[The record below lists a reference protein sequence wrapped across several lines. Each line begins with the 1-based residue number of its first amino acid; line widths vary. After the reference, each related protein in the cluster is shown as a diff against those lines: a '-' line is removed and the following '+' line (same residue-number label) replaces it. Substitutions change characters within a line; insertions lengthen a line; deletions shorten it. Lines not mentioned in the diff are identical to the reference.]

1 MQFGR
6 TVNPLTGVEPKR
18 ISNDPWTLGLLDP
31 VTFELS
37 DPWTLGRLGLLCR
50 KGVCLQVWTSDRPFS
65 GQTNNAPPTGGRPFP
80 LLDDLP
86 SAILYSAPCASHGWG
101 TTAQQLCFFISFAL
115 TPLCVRSGADYN
127 RAHRLCTSGVDA
139 RINESGSEYE
149 EPKTGEKSATAHGP
163 WCTAASLGLTH
174 PAHSGSGSVGS
185 ANPNN
190 AWVRR
195 PHRPTSRSVW
205 RAVQRPVRGGSRA
218 SRNRP
223 TSRRAG

>member
-1 MQFGR
+1 M
-6 TVNPLTGVEPKR
+6 
-18 ISNDPWTLGLLDP
+18 TLGPLDTWTP
-31 VTFELS
+31 LPLNSRTRGPLDALVFFVGKGCAYKSGRVIGRFQDKQIMRRRRAVVLS
-37 DPWTLGRLGLLCR
+37 LYWTVCR
-50 KGVCLQVWTSDRPFS
+50 TRYSTARHVRRIVG
-65 GQTNNAPPTGGRPFP
+65 
-80 LLDDLP
+80 
-86 SAILYSAPCASHGWG
+86 AIV
-101 TTAQQLCFFISFAL
+101 AQQLCFFIIFAL

-149 EPKTGEKSATAHGP
+149 EPKKGAKSAIAHGP